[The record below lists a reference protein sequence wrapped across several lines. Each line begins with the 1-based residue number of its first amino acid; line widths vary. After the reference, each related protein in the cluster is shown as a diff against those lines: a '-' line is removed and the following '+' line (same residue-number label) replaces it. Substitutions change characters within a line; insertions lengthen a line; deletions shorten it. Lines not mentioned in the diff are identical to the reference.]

1 MLGQTSTLMNSTS
14 RRLTRC
20 FITVEIV
27 PSYLPRLWPPKQ
39 GLKAKSNLGGSRN
52 PYLEENKAKKPSL
65 YKVFVTETHQ
75 IRSEGAG
82 GKLTLRVPLMLCN
95 CNCKVIFVLV
105 MFFLT
110 HSLWANLATVSDLKM
125 PSTNRALK
133 PGKGGNSPG
142 VLGVDPEPEV
152 ASSMDCSGRTSSSSF
167 NKEDPDKVLDLFKS
181 LWYQELLSTS
191 AESSSSL
198 SSTAAWR
205 LKSKKK
211 K

>member
-1 MLGQTSTLMNSTS
+1 
-14 RRLTRC
+14 
-20 FITVEIV
+20 
-27 PSYLPRLWPPKQ
+27 
-39 GLKAKSNLGGSRN
+39 
-52 PYLEENKAKKPSL
+52 
-65 YKVFVTETHQ
+65 
-75 IRSEGAG
+75 
-82 GKLTLRVPLMLCN
+82 MLCN

-205 LKSKKK
+205 LKSKEKNNWK
-211 K
+211 IWIRRIFHHNVKPKTEIQKLKVGYIRRKYLVSF